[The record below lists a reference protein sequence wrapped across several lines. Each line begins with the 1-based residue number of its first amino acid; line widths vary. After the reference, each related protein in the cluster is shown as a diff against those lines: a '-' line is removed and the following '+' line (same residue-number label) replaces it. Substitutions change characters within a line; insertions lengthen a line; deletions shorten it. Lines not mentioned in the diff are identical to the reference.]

1 MHTAKTMLT
10 KEKTLLNAWFFCAK
24 GEAIQH
30 LTIKFMEMVDNC
42 VYSEY
47 TVYKDIYSML
57 SEGSKGANAVG
68 LWKGAWYLAK
78 HELIKD
84 GWRSLYTLL
93 FVGYLLLFTVP
104 LLNDVIDGKDGGMSS
119 WATDFIYLTILPILG
134 FVMNQTMMRYWKENS
149 YTKKMAQWRTL
160 PISSR
165 QIALGR
171 IIQLAVV
178 LFFAQLLYFILQF
191 IFVRYMGAD
200 ISAGHF
206 ALYAL
211 FWFGYSLTVSIG
223 YVYWEVGH
231 SGKMY
236 FFSNMAYI
244 AGLLLISIG
253 LAFFKIG
260 NIVVTSFEAIGNGF
274 WWISL
279 AAIAVSAVAIF
290 IGVNRIEKRL
300 ESRTYRT

>member
-1 MHTAKTMLT
+1 M
-10 KEKTLLNAWFFCAK
+10 
-24 GEAIQH
+24 G
-30 LTIKFMEMVDNC
+30 MVDNC

-78 HELIKD
+78 HELAKD
-84 GWRSLYTLL
+84 RWKSLYTLA

-104 LLNDVIDGKDGGMSS
+104 LLNDVVDGEDKNMIS
-119 WATDFIYLTILPILG
+119 WATDFIYLTILPCLG
-134 FVMNQTMMRYWKENS
+134 FIINQTMMRSWKENS
-149 YTKKMAQWRTL
+149 YTRKMAQWRTL

-178 LFFAQLLYFILQF
+178 LFCAQLLFFILQF
-191 IFVRYMGAD
+191 LLVRNMGAD
-200 ISAGHF
+200 LSVGHF

-211 FWFGYSLTVSIG
+211 FWYGYSLTMAIG

-231 SGKMY
+231 SGKIY
-236 FFSNMAYI
+236 FFFNLAYI
-244 AGLLLISIG
+244 VVLLAISAS
-253 LAFFKIG
+253 LAIFKVG
-260 NIVVTSFEAIGNGF
+260 NIVVTSFEAIENGF